1 VVAPLPPSPSTEESL
16 AALRQALPGHF
27 EKAPNRPVY
36 LRQIR
41 QLLRAAGSAVDERSG
56 FRGLLDLLHQAQ
68 REGWLRLH
76 RDRKGV
82 WRVFPAGGPT
92 PAATPSTTA
101 EVSAEVPPE
110 LEVAGLEPDLI
121 TPVETDVNWESA
133 ELPEEIAEPPEP
145 VPAAVIEEE
154 VVAAAE
160 AAPQRKARKPRAPKA
175 AAKTTTKRKAP
186 ARRKAKEPEKSSE
199 E

>member
-1 VVAPLPPSPSTEESL
+1 MAPLPLSPPASMEESL

-41 QLLRAAGSAVDERSG
+41 QLLRAAGKSVDERSG

-82 WRVFPAGGPT
+82 LASLPRRASSHGNSYHLGG
-92 PAATPSTTA
+92 S
-101 EVSAEVPPE
+101 
-110 LEVAGLEPDLI
+110 
-121 TPVETDVNWESA
+121 
-133 ELPEEIAEPPEP
+133 
-145 VPAAVIEEE
+145 
-154 VVAAAE
+154 
-160 AAPQRKARKPRAPKA
+160 
-175 AAKTTTKRKAP
+175 
-186 ARRKAKEPEKSSE
+186 
-199 E
+199 